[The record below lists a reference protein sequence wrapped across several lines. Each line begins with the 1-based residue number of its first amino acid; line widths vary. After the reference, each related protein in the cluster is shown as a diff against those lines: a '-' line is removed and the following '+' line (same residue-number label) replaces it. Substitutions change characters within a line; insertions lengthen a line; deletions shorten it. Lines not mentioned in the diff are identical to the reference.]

1 MLNWKTGQDRCFKIL
16 YWKGQANL
24 YAKVCTSI
32 CYTFLL
38 IKFRKSLYSRKT
50 SCMLTSCNN
59 DSETIYLLAGKAV
72 TCIYIYPFLDPTYA
86 EASCTRHAPIKVAMK
101 MKQLSK
107 NGTAAKHGESLGKD
121 PQSEII

>member
-1 MLNWKTGQDRCFKIL
+1 MP
-16 YWKGQANL
+16 
-24 YAKVCTSI
+24 
-32 CYTFLL
+32 
-38 IKFRKSLYSRKT
+38 
-50 SCMLTSCNN
+50 TSCNN

-107 NGTAAKHGESLGKD
+107 NGTAAKHWESLGKD
-121 PQSEII
+121 PQSEIICSFNRWLHRCGSEFVRYLVFRHHI